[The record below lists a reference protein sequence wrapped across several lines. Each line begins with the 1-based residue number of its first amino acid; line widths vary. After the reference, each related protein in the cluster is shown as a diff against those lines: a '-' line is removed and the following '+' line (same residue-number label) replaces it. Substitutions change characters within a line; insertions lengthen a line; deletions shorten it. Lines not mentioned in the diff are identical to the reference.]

1 MEINNEKVE
10 TTDNNDNN
18 GQNNENDISRKDSN
32 ESNGSNNDNESN
44 VILKKE
50 ERTNNK
56 IEIDSPIK
64 NDNNQKIKKDNF
76 FHDKDITEDSIIY
89 FSNKLKKNN
98 NVYKIYLYISIA
110 LYIIDII
117 IWLINNNSI
126 LHNIFHLI
134 SILTIL
140 ISVIYQAYIFK
151 NNFETISKELYNITR
166 KIIYIYNAIA
176 ALFLINMLY
185 IVYIL
190 IFNKDK
196 KNKNNFFNNP
206 LIVFIYVAAN
216 IYIPIIH
223 CIKLFTI
230 KKSIKNLSA
239 AKGEIYESAE
249 IEEIQIINSIVKE
262 S

>member
-10 TTDNNDNN
+10 TTDNN
-18 GQNNENDISRKDSN
+18 GQNNDNDISRKDSN
-32 ESNGSNNDNESN
+32 GSNGSNNDNESN

-64 NDNNQKIKKDNF
+64 NENNQKRKKDNF

-126 LHNIFHLI
+126 FHNIFHLI

-176 ALFLINMLY
+176 AFFLINMLY

-190 IFNKDK
+190 IFDNDNK
-196 KNKNNFFNNP
+196 KNKKNFFNNP
-206 LIVFIYVAAN
+206 LIVFIYVVAN
-216 IYIPIIH
+216 IYIPVIH

-249 IEEIQIINSIVKE
+249 IEEIQIINSITRE
-262 S
+262 T